1 VTLLVGGTLLFLM
14 NGHWALQALG
24 AFLAAVG
31 CVGIG
36 SNTHTSS
43 HFATGRSPKLNRRL
57 THFGYGFCLGF
68 PAVFWWSDH
77 CKGHHAGP
85 NVLGID
91 DDFDY
96 APIFAI
102 DKATIAQAVGWKRWY
117 YENIQW
123 LFLILSMPL
132 MSFNLQRRGIEYLVA
147 QWREQPKKRKELIP
161 DMLCIGA
168 HFFAFLVLPSFFFPV
183 LSVVCLYLL
192 RMSMV
197 SIGLFVILV
206 PGHFPV
212 EAPLLTEE
220 RAREM
225 GWAATQT
232 LTTVNYNG
240 GFFFKWLASGLG
252 YQIEHHLF
260 PEISHSFYPK
270 ISPYVRAF
278 CKEHNLEYRSYT
290 LRLALYKS
298 IKVFLYPK
306 SILS

>member
-1 VTLLVGGTLLFLM
+1 MLLFLLS
-14 NGHWALQALG
+14 HSWPLQALG

-43 HFATGRSPKLNRRL
+43 HFATARGPKLNRRL

-102 DKATIAQAVGWKRWY
+102 DQETIQKAQGWKRWY
-117 YENIQW
+117 YEHVQW
-123 LFLILSMPL
+123 LFLLASLPL
-132 MSFNLQRRGIEYLVA
+132 MSFNLMRRGFEYLA
-147 QWREQPKKRKELIP
+147 SQWKLNPKKRHELVP
-161 DMLCIGA
+161 DMLAIAA
-168 HFFAFLVLPSFFFPV
+168 HVLVFLVIPSLFFPV
-183 LSVVCLYLL
+183 THVLLLYAL
-192 RMSMV
+192 RMAMV

-220 RAREM
+220 RSREI
-225 GWAATQT
+225 GFAATQT
-232 LTTVNYNG
+232 LTTFNYNG
-240 GFFFKWLASGLG
+240 GWFFKWLASGLG

-260 PEISHSFYPK
+260 PEISHPYYPQ
-270 ISPYVRAF
+270 IAPYVEAF
-278 CKEHNLEYRSYT
+278 CKQHNLEYRSLT
-290 LRLALYKS
+290 LRRALYES
-298 IKVFLYPK
+298 IKVFHNPK
-306 SILS
+306 PVLS